1 MRVFHSIDQLRVAA
15 GEHLG
20 YSSWR
25 TVTQH
30 EVDLFADATGDRQWI
45 HADPER
51 AKTGPF
57 GSTVAHG
64 YLTLSLVPQLVWE
77 VYTVEGVAMSLNY
90 GSNRVRYPAALPVG
104 SRIRAD
110 VELLSVEPGAGGF
123 AETLRVTVERE
134 GGGKPVCVA
143 ETVSVLYPEPEPA

>member
-1 MRVFHSIDQLRVAA
+1 VRVFHSIDELRAAA

-25 TVTQH
+25 TVTQR
-30 EVDLFADATGDRQWI
+30 EIDLFADATGDRQWI
-45 HADPER
+45 HTDPER

-77 VYTVEGVAMSLNY
+77 VYTVEGIGMSLNY

-104 SRIRAD
+104 SRIRAG

-123 AETLRVTVERE
+123 TETMRVTVERE

-143 ETVSVLYPEPEPA
+143 ETVSVLYPEREPA